1 MKILPGHG
9 SGGRLMNELIEK
21 TIRTRLGAHVQLDDA
36 ALLSIDGPIAFTTDS
51 FTITP
56 IFFPG
61 GDIGALAVNGTVND
75 LAVMGADPR
84 YLSCALIIEEGMEM
98 ADLERILDSM
108 RAAADAAG
116 VAIVTGDTKV
126 VPRGAADR
134 IF

>member
-56 IFFPG
+56 IFFPFA
-61 GDIGALAVNGTVND
+61 I
-75 LAVMGADPR
+75 
-84 YLSCALIIEEGMEM
+84 LSRM
-98 ADLERILDSM
+98 AMAEPLGS
-108 RAAADAAG
+108 AG
-116 VAIVTGDTKV
+116 NRTT
-126 VPRGAADR
+126 
-134 IF
+134 